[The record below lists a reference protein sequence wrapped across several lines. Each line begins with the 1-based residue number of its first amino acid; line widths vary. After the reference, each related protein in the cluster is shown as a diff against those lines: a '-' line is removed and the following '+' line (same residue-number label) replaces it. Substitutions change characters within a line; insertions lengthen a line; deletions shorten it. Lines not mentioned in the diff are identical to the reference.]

1 MSSFARLVLLHLFGN
16 AALLGLGYYW
26 LGVGES
32 DGAMLALSIGTL
44 LLFVAGAVWLHGVS
58 LAYFR
63 NFEQSLRSVFTR
75 VARHLPALVVFAIAV
90 FALYMWLGGWNPSS
104 ILLSIA
110 SFFTMTFQKPVRPG
124 DMLTI
129 FQGVL
134 WVLRWWILPV
144 LLLPL
149 AAAIADRNWRGFGEF
164 GRHLRDWKVWLL
176 VPALL
181 FAGVWVPL
189 RLAAWTPVK
198 GNFGAEIVS
207 LIARLSA
214 GYLLFVTACLAVA
227 FITSRGK
234 PSLSQLTTVP
244 SP

>member
-1 MSSFARLVLLHLFGN
+1 MSSFANLVLLHLIGN

-32 DGAMLALSIGTL
+32 DGPMLALSIGTL

-63 NFEQSLRSVFTR
+63 GFGQDLRPVLTR
-75 VARHLPALVVFAIAV
+75 VARHLPALMVLAIAV

-104 ILLSIA
+104 MLLSIA

-124 DMLTI
+124 DVLTI

-134 WVLRWWILPV
+134 WALRWWILPV
-144 LLLPL
+144 LLLPV
-149 AAAIADRNWRGFGEF
+149 AAAIADRNWRGFGDF
-164 GRHLRDWKVWLL
+164 GRQLRDWKLWLL

-198 GNFGAEIVS
+198 GNFGAETVS
-207 LIARLSA
+207 LIVRLGA
-214 GYLLFVTACLAVA
+214 GYLLFVVSCLAVA

-234 PSLSQLTTVP
+234 PAFSQLTTAT